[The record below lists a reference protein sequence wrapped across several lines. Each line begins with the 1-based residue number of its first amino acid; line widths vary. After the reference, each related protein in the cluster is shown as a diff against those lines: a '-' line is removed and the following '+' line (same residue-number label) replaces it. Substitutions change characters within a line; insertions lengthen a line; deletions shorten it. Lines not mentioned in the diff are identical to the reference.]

1 MLDVKYIRT
10 KDDEIIVF
18 PSSIF
23 HSEFAD
29 WQPKSAGFISFG
41 LSQKTK
47 NPTCKCYGESLSLG
61 LKSHEDDT
69 ELAQRQ
75 LNLLDW

>member
-1 MLDVKYIRT
+1 MLNVKYIRT

-18 PSSIF
+18 PSSIY
-23 HSEFAD
+23 HLEFSD

-47 NPTCKCYGESLSLG
+47 NPTCRCYGESLSLG

-69 ELAQRQ
+69 ELARRQ